1 MKDEEAGPPADWVG
15 NFCFGAELAE
25 GSGSVTPSLSSG
37 NREKGS
43 SSVWVSWAAVLPP
56 TV

>member
-43 SSVWVSWAAVLPP
+43 SSVWVSWAAVFPP